1 MKIKFNSLLII
12 TGFILAMYSASISAQ
27 KTSTPPLTTV
37 ESVVVD
43 ENGKPLAGAIV
54 RGNEGA
60 VFTRTDNMG
69 RFTISVSPQSE
80 LFIESEGY
88 EPVVLKPF
96 EYTDEAQLQLKAAP
110 LLEGQRDDVN
120 IAFDRIKQKHSVNAI
135 SFISPEEIQEYDN
148 IKSLGEALSGR
159 VLGMYGG
166 GNVRGI
172 GGPLYVV
179 DGLPRSIDN
188 VDITEIEQITV
199 LKDINSA
206 ILYGTQARNGVV
218 LITTKRGKAFKRDMK
233 VTGYYGANTPLALPK
248 YLSSA
253 EYMELYNEAWMND
266 GNPTPRYS
274 EAEIENYRTGNPYR
288 YPNVD
293 YFSSDY
299 IKEFK
304 PFWKTMLELSGG
316 NEKSRYYVNAG
327 WEHSGSY
334 LNFGE
339 GKNANQNAFNVRGN
353 VDMRLNS
360 WITTSLDASAFFYN
374 TREPRGS
381 FWSDAHN
388 THPHTNA
395 PLLPI
400 SMMDQ
405 EYQIVKEMLESR
417 KNDVNG
423 LYLLGGSS
431 SYLTNGIAS
440 AYSAGYTERFQ
451 RTFSFNN
458 RMNFDLKRV
467 LEGLSFHT
475 NINFDFYTIYDQAI
489 LNEYAVYQAVWAENE
504 EKIVG
509 LEKFGKDA
517 KPGVH
522 YAGNSFYNRRLG
534 IYGMFD
540 YNRTFNEDHEVKASL
555 LGYTSSYNT
564 IGNYQGDNDYTGGLR
579 VNYAYQKKYLI
590 DFSSA
595 YVISSKLAA
604 GHRGG
609 FSPSLGLAWLISEED
624 FMQSATAVDYLKLRL
639 SAGILN
645 SDIGLGS
652 FFMHTDR
659 YGASGAYN
667 WYDTYSRNSTVAV
680 QGGNIKLGYEKYK
693 DLNIGLDGQFFNRHL
708 LAEGNIFFKS
718 NYDLLARP
726 QTTYPSFYAPFI
738 PYENFGENT
747 YKGFELGLRYKES
760 LGDFRFEIGGNL
772 LYSVS
777 KIKKRDEIYEDAYR
791 YRAGTS
797 LEGRWGLVA
806 DGFFMDQA
814 DIDNH
819 VPQGFGAVKPG
830 DIKYVDQN
838 NDGVIDAKDEVLIG
852 RWQAPWF
859 FGLNLKL
866 SYAGFT
872 LFVHGTGAIGA
883 DGYLSGNYYWPD
895 GTKKYS
901 EYARNRW
908 TEETKHTATLPRLT
922 TLTSNNNY
930 RSSTFWLYKDNYFNI
945 NRAQLSYT
953 LPTCW
958 VDHLKMQKIDLFV
971 DGSGLV
977 TISKYRDIRNINTG
991 GEPNS
996 WNFSAGVKATF

>member
-27 KTSTPPLTTV
+27 QTSKPPLTTV

-43 ENGKPLAGAIV
+43 ENGNPLAGAIV

-60 VFTRTDNMG
+60 VFTRTDKMG
-69 RFTISVSPQSE
+69 RFTLSVSPQSE
-80 LFIESEGY
+80 LLIESEGY
-88 EPVVLKPF
+88 EPVVLKP
-96 EYTDEAQLQLKAAP
+96 YQYSDEAQLQLTPTP
-110 LLEGQRDDVN
+110 LLEGEKDGVN
-120 IAFDRIKQKHSVNAI
+120 IAFDKTLQKHTINAVSV
-135 SFISPEEIQEYDN
+135 ISPEEIQEYDN

-166 GNVRGI
+166 SNVRGM

-199 LKDINSA
+199 LKDINSMV
-206 ILYGTQARNGVV
+206 LYGTRARNGVV
-218 LITTKRGKAFKRDMK
+218 LITTKRGKAFKKEMK
-233 VTGYYGANTPLALPK
+233 VTGYYGANTPLALPS

-253 EYMELYNEAWMND
+253 EYMELYNEARVND
-266 GNPTPRYS
+266 GFAPNYYS
-274 EAEIENYRTGNPYR
+274 EEEIENYRTGNPYR

-299 IKEFK
+299 TKEFK

-316 NEKSRYYVNAG
+316 NDKSRYYVNAG

-339 GKNANQNAFNVRGN
+339 GKRANQNAFNVRGN

-360 WITTSLDASAFFYN
+360 WITTALDASAFFFN
-374 TREPRGS
+374 TRNPRGS
-381 FWSDAHN
+381 FWGDAHG
-388 THPHTNA
+388 TRPHINA

-405 EYQIVKEMLESR
+405 ELEVVREILEAR
-417 KNDVNG
+417 KNDIDG

-431 SYLTNGIAS
+431 AYLTNGIAS
-440 AYSAGYTERFQ
+440 AYSAGYVERFQ
-451 RTFSFNN
+451 RTFTFNN
-458 RMNFDLKRV
+458 RMNFDLGRV

-489 LNEYAVYQAVWAENE
+489 QNEYAVYQAIWDE
-504 EKIVG
+504 EERIVG

-564 IGNYQGDNDYTGGLR
+564 IGSYQGENDYTAGLR
-579 VNYAYQKKYLI
+579 VNYAYLKKYLV

-595 YVISSKLAA
+595 YVISSKLAR
-604 GHRGG
+604 GNRGG
-609 FSPSLGLAWLISEED
+609 FSPSLGVAWLISEED

-645 SDIGLGS
+645 SDQGIGS
-652 FFMHTDR
+652 FYMHADR
-659 YGASGAYN
+659 YGASGSYA

-680 QGGNIKLGYEKYK
+680 QGGNPKLGYEKYK
-693 DLNIGLDGQFFNRHL
+693 DLNIGFDGQFFNRRL
-708 LAEGNIFFKS
+708 LAEANLFFKS

-726 QTTYPSFYAPFI
+726 QTTYPSFYSQFI

-747 YKGFELGLRYKES
+747 YQGFELGLRYKEKV
-760 LGDFRFEIGGNL
+760 GDFRFEVGGNL
-772 LYSVS
+772 LYNDS
-777 KIKKRDEIYEDAYR
+777 KIKKRDEIYEEAYR
-791 YRAGTS
+791 YRAGTRTD
-797 LEGRWGLVA
+797 GRWGLVA
-806 DGFFMDQA
+806 DGFFMDQE

-819 VPQGFGAVKPG
+819 PTQLFGEVRPG
-830 DIKYVDQN
+830 DIKYIDQN
-838 NDGVIDAKDEVLIG
+838 NDGVIDSKDEMLIG

-859 FGLNLKL
+859 YGLNLKF

-883 DGYLSGNYYWPD
+883 DGYLSGDYYWPD

-922 TLTSNNNY
+922 TLTSDNNY
-930 RSSTFWLYKDNYFNI
+930 RSSTFWLYKDNYFSI
-945 NRAQLSYT
+945 NRAQLSYA
-953 LPTCW
+953 LPTQW
-958 VDHLKMQKIDLFV
+958 VDQLKMQKIDLFV
-971 DGSGLV
+971 DGSGLR
-977 TISKYRDIRNINTG
+977 TISKHRKIREVSTS
-991 GEPNS
+991 GEPYS